1 MSALLSITVEAI
13 DAEFG
18 EGYAKKNP
26 DLIGRLIQA
35 DMLYDGFALLAAS
48 LVDQDYD
55 IPDE

>member
-1 MSALLSITVEAI
+1 MSTLLSITVFAI

-35 DMLYDGFALLAAS
+35 NMLYDGFSLLADS
-48 LVDQDYD
+48 LVDESYEV
-55 IPDE
+55 PDE